1 MELND
6 KTIKFV
12 MKQNDITRE
21 QATDLWAKISSFNN
35 ILMIKYGDTYLAH
48 IDEIVK
54 LTKEYAN
61 RVVKRFKQ
69 TESVS

>member
-21 QATDLWAKISSFNN
+21 QATDLWAKMLSFNN
-35 ILMIKYGDTYLAH
+35 ILMSKYGDTYLAH
-48 IDEIVK
+48 TDEITK

-61 RVVKRFKQ
+61 RVVKKYHARI
-69 TESVS
+69 